1 MPVEIIPSFL
11 LYCLV
16 SGITPGPANLCSLSV
31 AIRFGRSVALRQWRG
46 IFTGYAIV
54 SFVSGVLAC
63 FLGNAL
69 NEYVNAFSFVGAAY
83 IVWLAF
89 KMLRAKYES
98 GEDENAF
105 ADGSVAENA
114 AGSFGFKSGVL
125 VQLTN
130 VKIMIFC
137 ITAQTSFLLPY
148 NQSFAAVMLLA
159 AFLPLTGPMCNMV
172 WLLTGVALRRFFAKY
187 QKWVNLAMFVALLA
201 CAIKIFDFV
210 L

>member
-1 MPVEIIPSFL
+1 MSLEIILSFL

-31 AIRFGRSVALRQWRG
+31 AIRFGRRIALRQWYG
-46 IFTGYAIV
+46 IFVGYAIV
-54 SFVSGVLAC
+54 SFTSGVLAY

-69 NEYVNAFSFVGAAY
+69 NEYVNALSFVGAAY

-89 KMLRAKYES
+89 KILRSQYSE
-98 GEDENAF
+98 EN
-105 ADGSVAENA
+105 DSDSKNQGSI
-114 AGSFGFKSGVL
+114 SFGFKSGIL

-148 NQSFAAVMLLA
+148 NRSFVAVMLLA
-159 AFLPLTGPMCNMV
+159 AFLPFTGPVCNMV
-172 WLLTGVALRRFFAKY
+172 WLLAGATLRRFFINH
-187 QKWVNLAMFVALLA
+187 QKIVNVVMFVALLL
-201 CAIKIFDFV
+201 CAINIAV
-210 L
+210 LR